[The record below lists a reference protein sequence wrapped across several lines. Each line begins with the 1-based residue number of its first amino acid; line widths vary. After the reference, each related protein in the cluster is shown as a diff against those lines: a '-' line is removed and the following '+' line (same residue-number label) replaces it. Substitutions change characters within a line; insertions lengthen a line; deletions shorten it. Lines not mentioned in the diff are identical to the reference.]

1 MRLAR
6 AVDSIGDN
14 IGAEHVRPS
23 RLAMQIAGCRMPP
36 TIELATNNME
46 CDLASDLAVMKDVD
60 AAGAKL
66 KGANKQTNTQTKS
79 GRATTFADR

>member
-1 MRLAR
+1 MHF
-6 AVDSIGDN
+6 G
-14 IGAEHVRPS
+14 
-23 RLAMQIAGCRMPP
+23 GCRMPP

-46 CDLASDLAVMKDVD
+46 CDLASDLALIRDMD

>member
-6 AVDSIGDN
+6 AADSIVDN
-14 IGAEHVRPS
+14 IGVEHVRPS
-23 RLAMQIAGCRMPP
+23 RLAMQFGGCRMPP

-66 KGANKQTNTQTKS
+66 KGANKQTTPQTKS
-79 GRATTFADR
+79 GRTTTFADR